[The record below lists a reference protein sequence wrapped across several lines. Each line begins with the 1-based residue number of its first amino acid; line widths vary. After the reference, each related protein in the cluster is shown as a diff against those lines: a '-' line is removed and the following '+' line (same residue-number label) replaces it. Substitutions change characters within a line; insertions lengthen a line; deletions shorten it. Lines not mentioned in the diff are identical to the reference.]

1 MNGLNSKMKLEERIC
16 EIEDRAIEMN
26 NRNYPIWITEKKE
39 TGEKEKIYR
48 TSGTCGTKIKSM
60 KLSK

>member
-1 MNGLNSKMKLEERIC
+1 MKLEERIC